1 MKETDSD
8 WKKFY
13 WIDIVKFFRHFVGN
27 NQILQKVYYF
37 TAPPLK
43 LDKSNRQ
50 SELLLAN
57 MAINANSFEVIRGQ
71 FYEKQV
77 TCKVCK
83 NKYTV
88 AEEKRTDVNI
98 SVRMMRDC
106 ATGDVDTIVL
116 VCADSDLIPPL
127 QCVKELYPEKKVRVY
142 FPPGLYS
149 GAHVALMKAE
159 NKNVVRLEKSKMKF
173 AASIMP
179 DSFTI
184 DGKSYT
190 TPAKWKVN

>member
-1 MKETDSD
+1 
-8 WKKFY
+8 
-13 WIDIVKFFRHFVGN
+13 
-27 NQILQKVYYF
+27 
-37 TAPPLK
+37 
-43 LDKSNRQ
+43 
-50 SELLLAN
+50 
-57 MAINANSFEVIRGQ
+57 MAINANSFEVIKGQ

-106 ATGDVDTIVL
+106 ATGDVDTLVL

-127 QCVKELYPEKKVRVY
+127 QCIKELYPEKKVRVY

-173 AASIMP
+173 FDSIMP
-179 DSFTI
+179 DSFSI
-184 DGKSYT
+184 DGLSYT
-190 TPAKWKVN
+190 IPPKWK